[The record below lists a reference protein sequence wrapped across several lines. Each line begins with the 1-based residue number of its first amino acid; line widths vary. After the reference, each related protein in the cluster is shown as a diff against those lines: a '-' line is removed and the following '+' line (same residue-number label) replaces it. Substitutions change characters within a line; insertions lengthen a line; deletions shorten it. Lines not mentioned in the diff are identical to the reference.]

1 MQLIESI
8 RADADTIAAVR
19 RDIHAHPELCF
30 EEQRTSDLIARTL
43 EGWGIPVHRGLGKT
57 GVVGIV
63 SNGSSP
69 RAVGLRADIDA
80 LPMTEHNRFAHASRH
95 PGRMHACGHDGH
107 TAMLLAAA
115 RYLASHRNF
124 DGTVYLV
131 FQPAEEGG
139 GGAREMIKDGLFELF
154 PMEAMFG
161 AHNWPGLAAGQFALC
176 AGPAFAS
183 SNVFRITIRGKG
195 AHAAM
200 PHNGIDPVPAACQ
213 MVQAFQNILTRN
225 KHPLDTG
232 VISVTKIHAGEAVNV
247 VPDDCVVEGTV
258 RTFTGEVLDL
268 IERRMRTIAE
278 ATCAAFE
285 AQCEFEFRRQYPA
298 TVNHVAE
305 TDFVRRTLGDLAGP
319 QNVLEFRPT
328 MGAEDFSYFL
338 QAKPGCY
345 FLIGNGDGEHREG
358 GHGLGP
364 CMLHNPS
371 YDFNDAL
378 IPLGGTAWVRLAE
391 AWLAGPARVA
401 AHTQPKSP
409 Q

>member
-1 MQLIESI
+1 
-8 RADADTIAAVR
+8 V
-19 RDIHAHPELCF
+19 
-30 EEQRTSDLIARTL
+30 
-43 EGWGIPVHRGLGKT
+43 
-57 GVVGIV
+57 
-63 SNGSSP
+63 
-69 RAVGLRADIDA
+69 
-80 LPMTEHNRFAHASRH
+80 
-95 PGRMHACGHDGH
+95 
-107 TAMLLAAA
+107 
-115 RYLASHRNF
+115 
-124 DGTVYLV
+124 
-131 FQPAEEGG
+131 
-139 GGAREMIKDGLFELF
+139 
-154 PMEAMFG
+154 
-161 AHNWPGLAAGQFALC
+161 
-176 AGPAFAS
+176 
-183 SNVFRITIRGKG
+183 
-195 AHAAM
+195 
-200 PHNGIDPVPAACQ
+200 
-213 MVQAFQNILTRN
+213 TR
-225 KHPLDTG
+225 
-232 VISVTKIHAGEAVNV
+232 IHAGEAVNV